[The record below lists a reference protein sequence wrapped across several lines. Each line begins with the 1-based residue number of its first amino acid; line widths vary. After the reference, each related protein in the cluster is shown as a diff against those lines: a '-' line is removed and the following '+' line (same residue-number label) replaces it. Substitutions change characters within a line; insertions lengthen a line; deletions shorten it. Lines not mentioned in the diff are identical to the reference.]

1 VSELRGYRRPSAR
14 IAIFCITLLLVPGCL
29 DASSWVEKERP
40 WSRSTV
46 AEAEQVRVE
55 RLDGTELTLDHP
67 VIGHDEG
74 GDFLSGV
81 PHGLGGNPVRV
92 DLADIRALELRE
104 VSAGN
109 VVVGIAAGL
118 VIAAAIVLFLLNG

>member
-1 VSELRGYRRPSAR
+1 VFELRGYRLRLAR
-14 IAIFCITLLLVPGCL
+14 IATLCIALLPVAGCL
-29 DASSWVEKERP
+29 DASSWVEKDKP
-40 WSRSTV
+40 WNRSTI
-46 AEAEQVRVE
+46 ADAEQVRVE